1 MTPVTRPSSAPH
13 AAAAHMGAGAPT
25 GLSVSAGSCP
35 AYLLIRGF
43 RDAVSARA
51 AVLRL
56 ARAVEARGFA
66 VGLVAV
72 G

>member
-1 MTPVTRPSSAPH
+1 MTAVTRSSSAPH
-13 AAAAHMGAGAPT
+13 AA
-25 GLSVSAGSCP
+25 GLSVSAGSSA
-35 AYLLIRGF
+35 AYLLVRGF

-56 ARAVEARGFA
+56 ARAVEACGLVVGLVVALVR
-66 VGLVAV
+66 VGLVAI